1 MTPERWKQI
10 SVLFKTALER
20 DPAGRSAFLEEACR
34 NDEEL
39 RTAVESLLASNEQA
53 DEAAPTDESQAFH
66 VSGATTEDKMGPDI
80 VLGTTTLG
88 SYRILEKLGEGGM
101 GAVYLAKDARLGRRV
116 AVKLRSEE
124 HTSEL

>member
-20 DPAGRSAFLEEACR
+20 DPAERSAFLDEACR
-34 NDEEL
+34 NDGEL

-53 DEAAPTDESQAFH
+53 NEGEPAESQA
-66 VSGATTEDKMGPDI
+66 SGGADATTDEKKESEVVPGS
-80 VLGTTTLG
+80 TTLG

-101 GAVYLAKDARLGRRV
+101 GAVYLAKD
-116 AVKLRSEE
+116 
-124 HTSEL
+124 